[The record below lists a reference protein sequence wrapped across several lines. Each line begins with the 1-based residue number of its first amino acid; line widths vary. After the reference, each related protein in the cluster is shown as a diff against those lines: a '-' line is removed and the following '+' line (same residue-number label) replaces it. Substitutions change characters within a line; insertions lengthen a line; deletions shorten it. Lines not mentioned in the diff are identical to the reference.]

1 MEAVRKIIYKSSTE
15 LAIPLPEAYQNK
27 KLEVII
33 LTADEQTAEAAQ
45 PEIPA
50 SKKYDFSDFVGK
62 LQWEGD
68 ALAEQRKLRDE
79 WE

>member
-1 MEAVRKIIYKSSTE
+1 M
-15 LAIPLPEAYQNK
+15 LPLGDK
-27 KLEVII
+27 
-33 LTADEQTAEAAQ
+33 EQY
-45 PEIPA
+45 
-50 SKKYDFSDFVGK
+50 KKYDFSDIFGK